1 MKKFVSV
8 YKLRKRIILS
18 VLALSYVTLLF
29 LFGIIYWGIANN
41 SRGDFFAFQKDINM
55 TTKIDAFKKNLNIKI
70 KSRELKNTVE
80 DLINSDEYKRPFVN
94 LEIVDDSGS
103 SIKVFSFDK
112 SLGKLW
118 ANYYSTLLKDKGV
131 THISVEDM
139 GEDRVNSKFNSC
151 KLKICFY
158 TVNENE
164 MYKSFTCYKKSQVN
178 QLKKV
183 DTKYMWVNDYT
194 MLKNIFFKE
203 GYFYYPLNFYFSKLI
218 ENSISFLDN
227 SPLVLKS
234 VAYGNFKYSIG
245 NFIYFSAVTIT
256 TLGYGDILPNS
267 AIVRF
272 MVIIETI
279 LGVIIIGL
287 FTSCL
292 FWNKN

>member
-1 MKKFVSV
+1 MKKFVSI

-18 VLALSYVTLLF
+18 VLAFSYVTVLLLF
-29 LFGIIYWGIANN
+29 GLIYWSIANN
-41 SRGDFFAFQKDINM
+41 SRGDFFVFQRDVNM

-70 KSRELKNTVE
+70 KSRELKSTVE
-80 DLINSDEYKRPFVN
+80 DLINSDEYKRPFAN

-112 SLGKLW
+112 PLGKLW

-139 GEDRVNSKFNSC
+139 GEDRVNSKFSSC

-164 MYKSFTCYKKSQVN
+164 IYKSFKCYKKSQAN
-178 QLKKV
+178 QLSKV

-194 MLKNIFFKE
+194 MLKSKFFKE
-203 GYFYYPLNFYFSKLI
+203 EYYYYPLSFYFSKLV

-234 VAYGNFKYSIG
+234 VVCGNFKYPIE

-267 AIVRF
+267 IIVRF
-272 MVIIETI
+272 MVIMETI
-279 LGVIIIGL
+279 LGIIIVGT

-292 FWNKN
+292 FWNRN